1 MRRAAAEV
9 CGKMCLTPPSM
20 TALPV
25 GNMEYIH
32 LRTGGFMVP
41 HCLASVLLS
50 AHFRDSSPQAR
61 SFISPFGN
69 LKTIFTC
76 YHSLLFYC
84 ALSDGILQRSA
95 ISLRGCG
102 HCPASLTDVSYLEVV
117 PYQWGGGISNPVSLL
132 WFLSLRV
139 GPSGYSGNLHFSPCL
154 SRQHI
159 YVNALR
165 IDALKEWWM
174 ALCHRPVIVLIYERR
189 PFH

>member
-1 MRRAAAEV
+1 MPVNAGKRETCFEAARLDYWCVRKRENCWLKMRRAAAEV

-69 LKTIFTC
+69 LKPSLHVTILYC
-76 YHSLLFYC
+76 SIAHYLMEYCRGLQYHSEAAGI
-84 ALSDGILQRSA
+84 ALP
-95 ISLRGCG
+95 
-102 HCPASLTDVSYLEVV
+102 H
-117 PYQWGGGISNPVSLL
+117 
-132 WFLSLRV
+132 
-139 GPSGYSGNLHFSPCL
+139 
-154 SRQHI
+154 
-159 YVNALR
+159 
-165 IDALKEWWM
+165 
-174 ALCHRPVIVLIYERR
+174 
-189 PFH
+189 

>member
-1 MRRAAAEV
+1 MPVNAGKRETCFEAARLDYWCVRKRENCWLKMRRAAAEV

-117 PYQWGGGISNPVSLL
+117 LYQ
-132 WFLSLRV
+132 
-139 GPSGYSGNLHFSPCL
+139 
-154 SRQHI
+154 
-159 YVNALR
+159 
-165 IDALKEWWM
+165 
-174 ALCHRPVIVLIYERR
+174 
-189 PFH
+189 